1 MRVVIPDI
9 LTGGTGRA
17 IQGVGQAIGNLGAS
31 ATQMGGRIADAY
43 EKEAK
48 NVQDQQDY
56 VEGSRL
62 ENDMLVEKN
71 KGFAELTRTQ
81 DGTNSKYMDEVRTF
95 DDKIGN
101 DYIGKATSPRV
112 ADYLTKV
119 HMQSQKSILLK
130 AQGEQ
135 DIRLFR
141 TTIEA
146 NKIKSDNIV
155 RATVQYGGYD
165 QGLATVGE
173 VIESQSGFLGP
184 LTEQHKRDE
193 QQRFTYNFV
202 RTSLSDPQLSVTMLR
217 RLEDQK
223 EKEKIYS
230 HLPADKLAAMETHI
244 KTAYEFQESLG
255 RDRKAQENEARRAA
269 KESLEAAQ
277 ESTRQTFVG
286 FYADGKLRESTI
298 LQSNLD
304 AKEKKVWIDE
314 VRQQRKAVSSVGD
327 TAVKT
332 DKVLEAA
339 LYTRIVQDAEN
350 VSDTDILRHA
360 GSKLTKDDAKQLID
374 ERRRILTGETDPARH
389 EASKA
394 IMEALKRDRNHGVL
408 GEGQSGDMEYSKQV
422 QSFRRW
428 LKANPDKEPQEYYE
442 KVMEPKK
449 ISTVMGILDYIPLV
463 NPDRNPD
470 PAGKRQAMEQ
480 AGEIPKG
487 NKKPT
492 KPMTELPPAAAHE
505 GRKVRDTETGKLY
518 KSDGKEWIEV
528 K

>member
-1 MRVVIPDI
+1 MNVVIPEI
-9 LTGGTGRA
+9 LAGGTGRA
-17 IQGVGQAIGNLGAS
+17 IQDMARSVGNLGSS
-31 ATQMGGRIADAY
+31 AAQMGGKIANEY

-48 NVQDQQDY
+48 KVQDQQDY

-62 ENDMLVEKN
+62 ENDMLVDKN
-71 KGFAELTRTQ
+71 KKFSERTRTQ
-81 DGTNSKYMDEVRTF
+81 DGTNSKYLDEVRE
-95 DDKIGN
+95 DDEKTGQ
-101 DYIGKATSPRV
+101 DYVGKASNPRV

-119 HMQSQKSILLK
+119 HLASQKSILLK

-135 DIRLFR
+135 DTRLFQ

-146 NKIKSDNIV
+146 NKIKADNIL

-173 VIESQSGFLGP
+173 VIESQRNYLGAQTDK
-184 LTEQHKRDE
+184 LKQDE
-193 QQRFTYNFV
+193 RERFTYNFV

-244 KTAYEFQESLG
+244 KTAYEFQEALE
-255 RDRKAQENEARRAA
+255 RDRKAQENEIKRNI
-269 KESLEAAQ
+269 KEQQEVER

-304 AKEKKVWIDE
+304 AKEKKMWIDE
-314 VRQQRKAVSSVGD
+314 VRQQRKALSSVGE
-327 TAVKT
+327 TTVKT
-332 DKVLEAA
+332 DKVLEAS

-350 VSDTDILRHA
+350 VSETDILRYA

-374 ERRRILTGETDPARH
+374 ERRKILNGETDPGRH
-389 EASKA
+389 ASSQA
-394 IMEALKRDRNHGVL
+394 IMEALKRDRNAGIF
-408 GEGQSGDMEYSKQV
+408 GEAQEGDLEYSKQV
-422 QSFRRW
+422 GAFRRW
-428 LKANPDKEPQEYYE
+428 VKANPDKEPQEYYE
-442 KVMEPKK
+442 KIMEPVKGERLF
-449 ISTVMGILDYIPLV
+449 GILDGV
-463 NPDRNPD
+463 NP
-470 PAGKRQAMEQ
+470 GKQRQAMEK
-480 AGEIPKG
+480 AGDIPKG
-487 NKKPT
+487 KAAPT
-492 KPMTELPPAAAHE
+492 QMAEMPAAGDHT
-505 GRKVRDTETGKLY
+505 GRTVRDTETGKKY
-518 KSDGKEWIEV
+518 KSDGKNWIEV